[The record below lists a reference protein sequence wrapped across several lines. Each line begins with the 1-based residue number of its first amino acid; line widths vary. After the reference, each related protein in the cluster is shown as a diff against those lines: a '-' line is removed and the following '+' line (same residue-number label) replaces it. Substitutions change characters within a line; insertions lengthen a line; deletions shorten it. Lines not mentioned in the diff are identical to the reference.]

1 MAGGDSHIV
10 ALRADG
16 RVFAWGQNNYG
27 QLNVPA
33 DVTNAVRVGVGSTH
47 SLALLDDGTVR
58 FWGNIYTTG
67 ITSAPPSAI
76 ANMGIL
82 ASGGSAQH
90 VLSVRSDGAAVD
102 WGNSSYGLPS
112 VPAKATNII
121 DAAAAAFHALV
132 LRADGTPVAWG
143 LYGTYPPNGVP
154 VVPANATN
162 VVAVAAGF
170 WHDLALRADGSL
182 VGWGASSSEAFIPAE
197 ATNITAIAC
206 GGSQRLVLR
215 ADGKVLYWYAG
226 GPAYAAPS
234 GVSNVVAIAATTGSN
249 LALSA
254 SDGPP
259 LLGRIL
265 HNPAAAGTTA
275 RFRALAISTT
285 PLTYQWM
292 CNGTNLPGATDAT
305 LVLSN
310 VQISQAGTYGL
321 VASNAF
327 GAVTNSDLS
336 FSVQPLLIQTPP
348 QSQIVAGG
356 STATFGVTPIGQGP
370 FGYYWQ
376 SNGTYL
382 AGATNSSLV
391 LPNVQM
397 NQAGS
402 YSVIVSNASGNVTSP
417 NAMLGVVP
425 LFITAQPQNQATYVG
440 GQASFSVA
448 TTGKGPFS
456 YQWQSYGTNLPSGT
470 NNPLLL
476 TNVQFAGAG
485 PYSVI
490 VTNAFGAVQSSNA
503 LLTVVPILITAQPQ
517 SQAAFLGQTINFAVT
532 AQASLPLS
540 YQWQFNGADLPG
552 TTTSSLTLTNCR
564 YSRTGIYRVVMNT
577 AVATTNS
584 TDTSLA
590 VAQVASW
597 GSQGQATVP
606 AGLSNL
612 VAVAGGDYHG
622 VALKADRTLVRWG
635 DNTNVPADLT
645 NVVAM
650 AAGGFHDLALK
661 ADGTIVAWG
670 LNSSGQTN
678 VPSDLTN
685 ARAAAA
691 GGTHSLA
698 LKPDGGVVAW
708 GDNSSGQ
715 TNVPPDLTNVIAIAA
730 GDAHSLALRADGR
743 VVAWGNNDNGQTN
756 VPNGLSNV
764 VAVAGGWVYSLAL
777 KADGRVVAWGSPY
790 YGILDVPASAT
801 NVVAIAAGWN
811 HCQAL
816 KSDGTV
822 LAWGT
827 SSYGATALPS
837 DLKNVVG
844 IGEGGQHSLALVSDG
859 TAGPK
864 ALLANSAWG
873 PGGFRV
879 SVSTIS
885 GKVYLLEYKNSL
897 ADSNWTGLPLIAGNG
912 SVITLA
918 DPTANGSQRYYR
930 LRQW

>member
-1 MAGGDSHIV
+1 MNQTRFATSRTCLAVAHRAAVLLVLFGLSSCYYCGRAATQLYSWESDNFGTAPADATNIVAMAGGDSHIV

-33 DVTNAVRVGVGSTH
+33 DVTNAVRVGAGSTH
-47 SLALLDDGTVR
+47 SVALLDDGTVR

-76 ANMGIL
+76 ANMVIL

-90 VLSVRSDGAAVD
+90 VLSVRSDGTAVD

-112 VPAKATNII
+112 VPAKATNLI
-121 DAAAAAFHALV
+121 DAAAASFHALV
-132 LRADGTPVAWG
+132 LRADRTPVAWC
-143 LYGTYPPNGVP
+143 LYGTYPPFGAP

-292 CNGTNLPGATDAT
+292 RNGTNLPGATDAT

-310 VQISQAGTYGL
+310 VQANQAGTYGL

-336 FSVQPLLIQTPP
+336 FSMLPLLIQTPP

-382 AGATNSSLV
+382 ARATNSSLV
-391 LPNVQM
+391 LTNVQM
-397 NQAGS
+397 SQAGS
-402 YSVIVSNASGNVTSP
+402 YSVVVSNASGTVASP
-417 NAMLGVVP
+417 NAILGVVP

-440 GQASFSVA
+440 GQANFSVA
-448 TTGKGPFS
+448 TTGKGPFR

-470 NNPLLL
+470 NNPLVL
-476 TNVQFAGAG
+476 TTVPLSGAG
-485 PYSVI
+485 PYSVA
-490 VTNAFGAVQSSNA
+490 VSNAFGAVQSSNA

-517 SQAAFLGQTINFAVT
+517 SQSAFLGQTINFMVT
-532 AQASLPLS
+532 AQAGPPLS

-552 TTTSSLTLTNCR
+552 ATTSGLVLTNCQ
-564 YSRTGIYRVVMNT
+564 YGEARTYRVVMNT
-577 AVATTNS
+577 AAATSNS
-584 TDTSLA
+584 ADTSLA

-612 VAVAGGDYHG
+612 VAVVGGDYHD

-661 ADGTIVAWG
+661 VDGTIIAWG

-691 GGTHSLA
+691 GRTHSLA

-715 TNVPPDLTNVIAIAA
+715 ANTPPD
-730 GDAHSLALRADGR
+730 R
-743 VVAWGNNDNGQTN
+743 
-756 VPNGLSNV
+756 
-764 VAVAGGWVYSLAL
+764 
-777 KADGRVVAWGSPY
+777 
-790 YGILDVPASAT
+790 T
-801 NVVAIAAGWN
+801 NVVAIAAG
-811 HCQAL
+811 
-816 KSDGTV
+816 
-822 LAWGT
+822 
-827 SSYGATALPS
+827 SY
-837 DLKNVVG
+837 
-844 IGEGGQHSLALVSDG
+844 HSLALRAESRC
-859 TAGPK
+859 ARRSR
-864 ALLANSAWG
+864 A
-873 PGGFRV
+873 
-879 SVSTIS
+879 
-885 GKVYLLEYKNSL
+885 
-897 ADSNWTGLPLIAGNG
+897 
-912 SVITLA
+912 
-918 DPTANGSQRYYR
+918 
-930 LRQW
+930 